1 VGGLALVKLILGDV
15 EEAWISR
22 DSTLERISHL
32 SSLWSIQPRRGTP
45 PPCRSGPPAGRQ
57 ARGWD
62 DQLLPVLVKFT
73 MTFLTEPQKIV
84 NRLMKNA
91 VVRQM
96 GTFNPIGASANL
108 TLALGP
114 HTDGER

>member
-1 VGGLALVKLILGDV
+1 
-15 EEAWISR
+15 
-22 DSTLERISHL
+22 
-32 SSLWSIQPRRGTP
+32 
-45 PPCRSGPPAGRQ
+45 
-57 ARGWD
+57 
-62 DQLLPVLVKFT
+62 